1 MFQSC
6 LSTIDET
13 EVFQQCSSA
22 SCHLILR
29 KTKGDFLIAEA
40 TAVSNTAR
48 GIHVPLTYGQRNKLK
63 HGNQLWMLFM
73 PKAGSSFVSFGMW
86 EGLNKEFQSKG
97 QARFSC
103 TDKPLT
109 SQIRSA
115 GTDVAQFAP
124 PRRLRT
130 YEISQIVN
138 DFRLATRNAIE
149 AVIIPTFSLEIQV
162 ANVVYMSIDFDGVE
176 IHGAE
181 KVGIRLYPFADFLES
196 AHSNPKA
203 LGLCMR
209 SCGNVPQP
217 HAILYYSQRTTKGGL
232 LIAEAT
238 GVSDTA
244 QGSKLKHGNQLWML
258 FMPKVGC
265 SFVRFGMREGFQI
278 EIFICSPFLVY
289 TVLQPNGQ
297 APISSTDKPL
307 TPQAN
312 GVDVAQFTPP
322 RRLRTDEIPQIVND
336 FRVAA
341 RNAIEAGNSFSKTK
355 TFRWG

>member
-40 TAVSNTAR
+40 TAF
-48 GIHVPLTYGQRNKLK
+48 LTLLGVNFVYTYVYPRTPD
-63 HGNQLWMLFM
+63 LWTKEQVEAWK
-73 PKAGSSFVSFGMW
+73 PIVDAVHA
-86 EGLNKEFQSKG
+86 KEFQSKG

-203 LGLCMR
+203 LGLCMHE
-209 SCGNVPQP
+209 NVDNELDLVATDPLLD
-217 HAILYYSQRTTKGGL
+217 HAPLASSPK
-232 LIAEAT
+232 LI
-238 GVSDTA
+238 
-244 QGSKLKHGNQLWML
+244 
-258 FMPKVGC
+258 
-265 SFVRFGMREGFQI
+265 
-278 EIFICSPFLVY
+278 
-289 TVLQPNGQ
+289 
-297 APISSTDKPL
+297 
-307 TPQAN
+307 
-312 GVDVAQFTPP
+312 VD
-322 RRLRTDEIPQIVND
+322 LRNVVDENEV
-336 FRVAA
+336 A
-341 RNAIEAGNSFSKTK
+341 RNNKQDSSFA
-355 TFRWG
+355 